1 MSRRELYRAAKGA
14 FTYLRRCLGLL
25 LLSVPF
31 IIAAK
36 SSVIRFLPLFFTAG
50 AVVTLC
56 SKREVIRDLL
66 VGRVETVSGRIV
78 RRELGDSLRYLSVYY
93 FFLDT
98 ETAPKKLVFFSPTP
112 STGILGLLDS
122 PLILHYLPH
131 SGVIVQVEML
141 EKPDTPRHRSKEWYR
156 ERPQREEELRQV
168 MNPSPCKLREEYWFW
183 EDLFLTAPFILF
195 LVWGA
200 VNMIC
205 NWK

>member
-31 IIAAK
+31 LIAAK
-36 SSVIRFLPLFFTAG
+36 SSVIRFLPLFFAAG
-50 AVVTLC
+50 AVVTLW
-56 SKREVIRDLL
+56 SKREVIWDLL
-66 VGRVETVSGRIV
+66 EGRVETVSGRVV
-78 RRELGDSLRYLSVYY
+78 RRELGDSLRYMSVYY

-112 STGILGLLDS
+112 SAGIPGLLDS
-122 PLILHYLPH
+122 PLTLHYLPR
-131 SGVIVQVEML
+131 SGVIVQVEVL

-156 ERPQREEELRQV
+156 GRPQREEELRRV
-168 MNPSPCKLREEYWFW
+168 MKPNPCKLREGYWFW
-183 EDLFLTAPFILF
+183 EDLFLTAPFVLF

-200 VNMIC
+200 VSTIC
-205 NWK
+205 NLK

>member
-14 FTYLRRCLGLL
+14 FAYLRRCLGLFL
-25 LLSVPF
+25 LGIPWMILVRPM
-31 IIAAK
+31 
-36 SSVIRFLPLFFTAG
+36 VIRILPAFFAAG

-112 STGILGLLDS
+112 SAGIPGLLDS
-122 PLILHYLPH
+122 PLTLRYLPR
-131 SGVIVQVEML
+131 SGVIVQVEVL

-168 MNPSPCKLREEYWFW
+168 MNPSPCKLREGYWFW